1 MTTAV
6 KNVGRTVVEWDQDLG
21 EEMADDRVAEI
32 VGPMILISV
41 AGERVLRPVVDAVHV
56 HPEERHLVQRAVGPV
71 HAEAHDV

>member
-41 AGERVLRPVVDAVHV
+41 AGERVLRPVVDAVPKAFV
-56 HPEERHLVQRAVGPV
+56 FGEDQTPPAGNFC
-71 HAEAHDV
+71 D